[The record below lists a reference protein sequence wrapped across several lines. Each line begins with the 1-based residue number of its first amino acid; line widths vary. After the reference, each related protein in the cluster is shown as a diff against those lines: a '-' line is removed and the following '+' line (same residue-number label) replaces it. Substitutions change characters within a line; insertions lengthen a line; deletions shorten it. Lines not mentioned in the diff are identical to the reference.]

1 MTKRTGDRLIRSL
14 SEVLSFA
21 AIVVLLFAAL
31 LVMDAPAKEG
41 TQEEAEFVT
50 MEELEA
56 ARPGRAGLPEPIE
69 IGTVSIEEA
78 IADRRSIRE
87 FKDRPLLLGELSQ
100 LLWAGQGITDER
112 ANRRSAPSAGAK
124 YPIELFVV
132 VGDVENLLP
141 AVYHYDPVAHALVPV
156 RMGDFREMLSFE
168 ALSQEWVKSAPAV
181 IVITGVYERTMEKYG
196 ERGVRYV
203 HIEVGAVAENI
214 YLEAESLDLGTTFV
228 GAFSDEGVAQ
238 VLGAD
243 DGAPLGIMPVG
254 AKRTE

>member
-1 MTKRTGDRLIRSL
+1 MTKRTGDRVIRSL
-14 SEVLSFA
+14 SEIVSFV

-41 TQEEAEFVT
+41 AREEAEFLT
-50 MEELEA
+50 MEELKA
-56 ARPGRAGLPEPIE
+56 TRPGRAGLPDPVE

-78 IADRRSIRE
+78 IAGRRSIRE
-87 FKDRPLLLGELSQ
+87 FKKRSLLLGELSQ
-100 LLWAGQGITDER
+100 LLWAGQGVTDER
-112 ANRRSAPSAGAK
+112 ANRRSAPSAGAQ

-132 VGDVENLLP
+132 VGDVEKLLP
-141 AVYHYDPVAHALVPV
+141 AVYHYDPKAHALVPV
-156 RMGDFREMLSFE
+156 RMGDHRETLSFE
-168 ALSQEWVKSAPAV
+168 ALSQEWVKTAPAI

-228 GAFSDEGVAQ
+228 GAFSDGGVAQ
-238 VLGAD
+238 VLGAED
-243 DGAPLGIMPVG
+243 VVPLGIMPIG
-254 AKRTE
+254 AKMTE